1 MYTVAFIFV
10 YIAALRMAPAPIAT
24 GHEASFAGVVEE
36 VRTTAKSQR
45 AIVRVDSVDGIATVN
60 SPRLGLTVTDL
71 SPTLQRGMKIQVRS
85 RPYGTDRY
93 SGIPGMEGEH
103 IQSVASRLSA
113 SAVTG
118 TKSITVTGLDAGIIY
133 SLDGIRRRLAE
144 SIYSSSLSPEAASLL
159 AATCLGGADLA
170 PDTKEA
176 FRLTGLSHLLCV
188 SGFHVGVIAC
198 LASLL
203 LLPLRPFRRDTIRR
217 LLLIAIVWLYAGIV
231 GFTPSVVRAAIMFSV
246 YLTARITERGAM
258 PLNSL
263 CVAFFIMLAINPY
276 QLFSIGFQL
285 SFCAVAGI
293 LVFARRLNPVS
304 ERRHRLYTAVALV
317 TVPVAAL
324 LGTAPVILAW
334 FNRLP
339 FATIALNAVAT
350 LVFPAF
356 MTCGAV
362 AGMLESF
369 GVPQGVPTRLT
380 DYIYTGIDGLLSY
393 AAPLSAKYSITAMPS
408 GTMPLLIALS
418 VVLFA
423 IALHK
428 RNRHRRLIAG
438 TVALTIAVLSGCTS
452 TRKESS
458 FIIDGT
464 ERASHIY
471 AASYNSACRIILHG
485 NGDTFHIARQF
496 FGSRGLD
503 SDSIVDIAESNT
515 FGNIKR
521 GRTAIN
527 ISGKNI
533 VLLHASMMPQQ
544 LPGQA
549 ILFVDHKFKAPL
561 SPYLKASKPQVV
573 VIAASV
579 DEKLAEL
586 YSQTCSAA
594 GTQCIDLHDSVFYC
608 ETR

>member
-10 YIAALRMAPAPIAT
+10 YIAALRMAPPPIAA
-24 GHEASFAGVVEE
+24 GHEATFAGVVEE
-36 VRTTAKSQR
+36 MRTTAKSQR
-45 AIVRVDSVDGIATVN
+45 ATVRVDSVDGIATAET
-60 SPRLGLTVTDL
+60 PRLGLTLTDL
-71 SPTLQRGMKIQVRS
+71 SPTLHRGMKIQVRC
-85 RPYGTDRY
+85 RPYTADRY
-93 SGIPGMEGEH
+93 SGVPGMEGER
-103 IQSVASRLSA
+103 IQSLASRLSA
-113 SAVTG
+113 GAVTG
-118 TKSITVTGLDAGIIY
+118 AKSITVTGHDDGIIY

-188 SGFHVGVIAC
+188 SGFHVGVVAW
-198 LASLL
+198 LASIL
-203 LLPLRPFRRDTIRR
+203 LLPVRPFRRDTIRR

-231 GFTPSVVRAAIMFSV
+231 GFTPSVVRAAIMFTV
-246 YLTARITERGAM
+246 YLAARITERGAM

-293 LVFARRLNPVS
+293 LVFARRLNPVP
-304 ERRHRLYTAVALV
+304 ERKHRLYTSVALL

-369 GVPQGVPTRLT
+369 GVPQGVPARLT
-380 DYIYTGIDGLLSY
+380 DYIYAGIDRLLSHT
-393 AAPLSAKYSITAMPS
+393 APLSAKYSITAMPS
-408 GTMPLLIALS
+408 GAMPLLIALA
-418 VVLFA
+418 VVFFA

-428 RNRHRRLIAG
+428 GNRRRRLIAG
-438 TVALTIAVLSGCTS
+438 TAALTIVVVSGCTS
-452 TRKESS
+452 TRKENS

-471 AASYNSACRIILHG
+471 AASGNSACRIILHG
-485 NGDTFHIARQF
+485 NGETFHTARQF
-496 FGSRGLD
+496 FASRGLD
-503 SDSIVDIAESNT
+503 SDSIVDLGENT
-515 FGNIKR
+515 AFGSIKR
-521 GRTAIN
+521 GSAAIS
-527 ISGKNI
+527 ISGQNI
-533 VLLHASMMPQQ
+533 VLLHASIKPEQ
-544 LPGQA
+544 LPEQA
-549 ILFVDHKFKAPL
+549 ILFVGHKFKAPL
-561 SPYLKASKPQVV
+561 SPYLKESKPQGV

-586 YSQTCSAA
+586 YAQTCRAVGVA
-594 GTQCIDLHDSVFYC
+594 CTELHDEVFYC

>member
-1 MYTVAFIFV
+1 MYAVAFIFV
-10 YIAALRMAPAPIAT
+10 YIAALQMAPAPIDT
-24 GHEASFAGVVEE
+24 GHEATFAGVVEE
-36 VRTTAKSQR
+36 VRATAKSQR
-45 AIVRVDSVDGIATVN
+45 ATVRIDSVDGIATAN
-60 SPRLGLTVTDL
+60 APRLGLTVTDL
-71 SPTLQRGMKIQVRS
+71 SPTLHRGTRIQVRC
-85 RPYGTDRY
+85 RPYRNDRY
-93 SGIPGMEGEH
+93 SAVPGMEGEH
-103 IQSVASRLSA
+103 IQSLASRLSA
-113 SAVTG
+113 GAVTG
-118 TKSITVTGLDAGIIY
+118 AKAITVTGHDTGIIY
-133 SLDGIRRRLAE
+133 SLDNIRRRLAE
-144 SIYSSSLSPEAASLL
+144 SIYGSSLSPEAASLL

-188 SGFHVGVIAC
+188 SGFHVGVVAW
-198 LASLL
+198 LASIL
-203 LLPLRPFRRDTIRR
+203 LLPLRPLRRDTIRR
-217 LLLIAIVWLYAGIV
+217 LLLIVCVWFYAGVV
-231 GFTPSVVRAAIMFSV
+231 GFSPSVVRAAIMFSV
-246 YLTARITERGAM
+246 YLAARITERGAM

-293 LVFARRLNPVS
+293 LVFARRLNPVP
-304 ERRHRLYTAVALV
+304 ERRHRLYTLVALV

-350 LVFPAF
+350 LVFPVF

-362 AGMLESF
+362 AGLLESF
-369 GVPQGVPTRLT
+369 GTPHGVPTWLT
-380 DYIYTGIDGLLSY
+380 DKLYTAIDSLLSH

-408 GTMPLLIALS
+408 GAMPLLTALA

-428 RNRHRRLIAG
+428 GNRHRRIIAG
-438 TVALTIAVLSGCTS
+438 TVALTIAVLSGCTPA
-452 TRKESS
+452 RKENS

-471 AASYNSACRIILHG
+471 AATGNKACRIILHG
-485 NGDTFHIARQF
+485 NGETFHTARQF
-496 FGSRGLD
+496 FASRGLD
-503 SDSIVDIAESNT
+503 SDSIADLAENCK
-515 FGNIKR
+515 FGNITRER
-521 GRTAIN
+521 GAIN
-527 ISGKNI
+527 ITGQNI
-533 VLLHASMMPQQ
+533 VLLDADMEPQQ
-544 LPGQA
+544 LPEQA
-549 ILFVDHKFKAPL
+549 ILFVGHKFKAPL
-561 SPYLKASKPQVV
+561 SPYLGTSSPKVV

-579 DEKLAEL
+579 DENLARL
-586 YSQTCSAA
+586 YSETCRAA
-594 GTQCIDLHDSVFYC
+594 GAPCIDLHDGVFYS